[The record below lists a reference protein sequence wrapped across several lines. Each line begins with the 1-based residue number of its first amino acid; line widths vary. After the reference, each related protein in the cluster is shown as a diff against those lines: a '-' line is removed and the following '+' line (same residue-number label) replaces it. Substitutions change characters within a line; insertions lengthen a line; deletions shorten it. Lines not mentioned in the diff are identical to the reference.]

1 MLRELGE
8 TYFSLVLQDYNRE
21 LRSIGRTLRDL
32 LANLDGLHPHIMSR
46 DHLMPGCG
54 SVLPSVRVTP
64 NQDGRLV
71 LYVHQSRKDLCYF
84 TAGIITAAAKMLYNQ
99 NVNIDLQFSNNSN
112 TANAGDS
119 TDKDKS
125 GDTEGEGTDN
135 AQSSRLSL
143 DLINYT
149 MILDISKDSL
159 DNASAQKDTLDNTS
173 IQNMQNETITKSSS
187 QKEIPSKTSERTEKE
202 SMNTTKKMEIKTSI
216 EKEIN
221 SETSKSSEWTSKNPL
236 DLQVSVK
243 TLNKS
248 FPFHMV
254 LDTELKITEL
264 GHTLLKLISPAIF
277 NKHGAHFSN
286 YFR

>member
-1 MLRELGE
+1 MLRELGA
-8 TYFSLVLQDYNRE
+8 TYFTLVLQDYNRE

-32 LANLDGLHPHIMSR
+32 LANLDGLHPHILSR

-71 LYVHQSRKDLCYF
+71 LYVHQSRQDLCYF
-84 TAGIITAAAKMLYNQ
+84 TAGIIKSAAKMLYNQ
-99 NVNIDLQFSNNSN
+99 NVNIDLQFTNNAKTVN
-112 TANAGDS
+112 PGES
-119 TDKDKS
+119 TDTGKS
-125 GDTEGEGTDN
+125 GDTV
-135 AQSSRLSL
+135 AQSSSPLSL

-149 MILDISKDSL
+149 MILDISKDTV
-159 DNASAQKDTLDNTS
+159 DNASAQ
-173 IQNMQNETITKSSS
+173 NMQKGTITQSST

-202 SMNTTKKMEIKTSI
+202 SVNTTKKMEIKTSI
-216 EKEIN
+216 QKEIN
-221 SETSKSSEWTSKNPL
+221 SGTSKKSEWTSKNPL